1 MKEKLQKKGGFT
13 LVEMLIVVAIIAI
26 LIAVSLPLVSS
37 NLEKAREAVDD
48 ANRRSALSLGM
59 TYYLSN
65 MDDADINNATTG
77 KTMYY
82 EVDLGSDS
90 GDGNYQGSLIDDPP
104 ATGYGKSKT
113 NNGKYIKVVI
123 KAADGDDSVVT
134 ATWDGPKGGADG
146 NDEAKEGE

>member
-59 TYYLSN
+59 TYYLTN
-65 MDDADINNATTG
+65 QDDEEINGTTG
-77 KTMYY
+77 KEMYY
-82 EVDLGSDS
+82 SVDQ
-90 GDGNYQGSLIDDPP
+90 GDNDNEASYQGTLVDKSDGLKP
-104 ATGYGKSKT
+104 YGKGTKAGDDDSDNT
-113 NNGKYIKVVI
+113 NSIIKVVI
-123 KAADGDDSVVT
+123 QAPTDTNPNAVT
-134 ATWDGPKGGADG
+134 ATWETVSSGD
-146 NDEAKEGE
+146 